1 MEVEPVIDAF
11 MKDMLS
17 LLVFQPDADNNNL
30 PAIETTLDKGQ
41 GKLVIITGDNASGKS
56 LVRRLVHSKL
66 HKKKTELIHISQQ
79 GRTTEGLH
87 RAFIYGAEDWEST
100 GAISANT
107 LQKSLKTSRS
117 RGEKHC
123 LFWDEPDIGLSDNY
137 AAGLG
142 VAIRNFIA
150 DPPALLQMA
159 FLVTHNKALVKQLM
173 PLKPWNLRLGGCPSL
188 QEWLDAE
195 IVPASLDELY
205 EKSHD
210 RFRRIAK
217 FEKRK

>member
-1 MEVEPVIDAF
+1 MEAEPVIDAF
-11 MKDMLS
+11 MKDMLG
-17 LLVFQPDADNNNL
+17 LLIFQPDADNNNL
-30 PAIETTLDKGQ
+30 PAIETTLDEGKS
-41 GKLVIITGDNASGKS
+41 KLVIVSGDNASGKS
-56 LVRRLVHSKL
+56 LIRRVVHSKL
-66 HKKKTELIHISQQ
+66 HKKKIELIHTSQQ

-117 RGEKHC
+117 RGEQHC

-142 VAIRNFIA
+142 VAIRDFIS

-159 FLVTHNKALVKQLM
+159 FLVTHSKALVKQLM
-173 PLKPWNLRLGGCPSL
+173 SLNPWNLRLGGCPSL
-188 QEWLDAE
+188 QDWLDAE
-195 IVPASLDELY
+195 IVPANLDELY
-205 EKSHD
+205 QKSHD

-217 FEKRK
+217 FEKRN